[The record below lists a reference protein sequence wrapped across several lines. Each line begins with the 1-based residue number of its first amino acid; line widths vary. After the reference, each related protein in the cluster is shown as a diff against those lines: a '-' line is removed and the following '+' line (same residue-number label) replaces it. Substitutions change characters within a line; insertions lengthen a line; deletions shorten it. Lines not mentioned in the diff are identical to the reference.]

1 MTTIGLIAVRELKT
15 YVRSPLGWI
24 AAAAALLLQGIFFM
38 ALALG
43 GPETKRL
50 SAQVLQQF
58 FYYGAGVMMILGL
71 VLSFRLVAY
80 DQEHGTLILLKTS
93 PVRDRDII
101 LGKFLGVLPILLV
114 VTALTAYMPA
124 LIFVNG
130 KVSVGHILVGYAGVL
145 LAGITAL
152 AVGLFSSAL
161 AKNQVVAAI
170 VGAVLLGVLVLM
182 WTLAK
187 VSDPPIS
194 DYINGLAIHHL
205 RQKDF
210 NSGVLRL
217 ENVLY
222 YLALTYFFLLASIK
236 TLEARRWR

>member
-1 MTTIGLIAVRELKT
+1 
-15 YVRSPLGWI
+15 
-24 AAAAALLLQGIFFM
+24 LLQGIFFM

-222 YLALTYFFLLASIK
+222 YLGLTYFFLLASIK